1 MSEAIVYLNGEF
13 KPIQAAHISVLDRG
27 FLFGDGVYEV
37 IPVYGGRLFRLEQHL
52 QRLEQ
57 SLAAVRIANPYELDE
72 WHTLL
77 SELVQRNGSGDQSL
91 YLQLT
96 RGVAPRNLAFPID
109 TPPTVFA
116 MSSPVHSRSGNEQGV
131 DAIVVADSRW
141 LHCDIKAIT
150 LLPAVLM
157 RQQAV
162 DHGAAEAIM
171 LRDGLLTEG
180 AACNVFIVRN
190 GVAITPP
197 HSERLLP
204 GITRDLLVELCH
216 RNAVPCE
223 ERNVSE
229 AELRS
234 ADEVWLTSSP
244 SGVLPV
250 IHLDGAAV
258 GHGEPGPLWRT
269 VSELYRRYQNDFRA
283 GLVT

>member
-57 SLAAVRIANPYELDE
+57 SLAAVRITNPYALDA

-116 MSSPVHSRSGNEQGV
+116 MSSPVHARSGAEQGV
-131 DAIVVADSRW
+131 DAIVVEDSRW

-157 RQQAV
+157 RQRAV

-204 GITRDLLVELCH
+204 GITRDLVVELCH
-216 RNAVPCE
+216 RHAVPCE

-250 IHLDGAAV
+250 NHLDGATV

-269 VSELYRRYQNDFRA
+269 VSELYRQYQNDFRA

>member
-13 KPIQAAHISVLDRG
+13 LPLARANVSVLDRG
-27 FLFGDGVYEV
+27 FLFGDGIYEV
-37 IPVYGGRLFRLEQHL
+37 IPVYGGRLFRLDPHL
-52 QRLEQ
+52 QRFER
-57 SLAAVRIANPYELDE
+57 SLAAIRITNPYTRAE
-72 WHTLL
+72 WRTLL
-77 SELVQRNGSGDQSL
+77 EALVQRNGGDDLSL
-91 YLQLT
+91 YLQIT
-96 RGVAPRNLAFPID
+96 RGVAPRNLAFPVE
-109 TPPTVFA
+109 TTPTVFA
-116 MSSPVHSRSGNEQGV
+116 MASLVHARSGTEQGI
-131 DAIVVADSRW
+131 DAIVVQDPRW

-150 LLPAVLM
+150 LLPAVLL

-171 LRDGLLTEG
+171 LRDGQLTEG

-204 GITRDLLVELCH
+204 GITRDLVVELCRQH
-216 RNAVPCE
+216 GVPCE

-258 GHGEPGPLWRT
+258 GNGAPGPLWRT
-269 VSELYRRYQNDFRA
+269 VSALYRHYQNEFRA

>member
-1 MSEAIVYLNGEF
+1 MSETIVHLNGKF
-13 KPIQAAHISVLDRG
+13 LPIEQATIPVLDRG

-37 IPVYGGRLFRLEQHL
+37 IPVYGGRLFRLDQHL
-52 QRLEQ
+52 LRLAH
-57 SLAAVRIANPYELDE
+57 SLAAVRIDNPHSLEE

-77 SELVQRNGSGDQSL
+77 NELVQRNGAGDQSL
-91 YLQLT
+91 YLQIT
-96 RGVAPRNLAFPID
+96 RGVALRNLAFPQGV
-109 TPPTVFA
+109 TPTVFA
-116 MSSPVHSRSGNEQGV
+116 MATPVRIHSNVEQGV
-131 DAIVVADSRW
+131 DAIVVTDTRW

-162 DHGAAEAIM
+162 EQAAAEAIM
-171 LRDGLLTEG
+171 VRDGMLTEG
-180 AACNVFIVRN
+180 AACNVFIVRG

-204 GITRDLLVELCH
+204 GITRDLLVDLCH
-216 RNAVPCE
+216 QNGIPCE

-229 AELRS
+229 TELRH

-250 IHLDGAAV
+250 VRLDGKPV
-258 GHGEPGPLWRT
+258 GTGEPGPLWRT
-269 VSELYRRYQNDFRA
+269 VSNLYRRYQNDFRA

>member
-1 MSEAIVYLNGEF
+1 MSQAIAHLNGAFLPLE
-13 KPIQAAHISVLDRG
+13 QATVSVLDRG

-37 IPVYGGRLFRLEQHL
+37 IPVYAGRLFRLAQHL
-52 QRLEQ
+52 QRLEH
-57 SLAAVRIANPYELDE
+57 SLNAIRIANPHPLGE
-72 WHTLL
+72 WQALL
-77 SELVQRNGSGDQSL
+77 EELVQRNGGGDLSL
-91 YLQLT
+91 YLQIT
-96 RGVAPRNLAFPID
+96 RGAAPRNLAFPLE
-109 TPPTVFA
+109 TTPTVFA
-116 MSSPVHSRSGNEQGV
+116 MASPVHARSGAEQGV
-131 DAIVVADSRW
+131 DAIVVADIRW

-180 AACNVFIVRN
+180 AACNVFIVRD
-190 GVAITPP
+190 GIAITPP

-204 GITRDLLVELCH
+204 GITRDLVVELCRRH
-216 RNAVPCE
+216 AIPCE

-250 IHLDGAAV
+250 IRLDGASV
-258 GHGEPGPLWRT
+258 GSGEPGPLWQT
-269 VSELYRRYQNDFRA
+269 VSTLYRNYQNDFRA

>member
-1 MSEAIVYLNGEF
+1 M
-13 KPIQAAHISVLDRG
+13 PIEQAAIPVLDRG

-37 IPVYGGRLFRLEQHL
+37 IPVYGGRLFRLDQHL
-52 QRLEQ
+52 HRLEH
-57 SLAAVRIANPYELDE
+57 SLAALRIDNPHTLEE
-72 WHTLL
+72 WHMLL
-77 SELVQRNGSGDQSL
+77 DELVQRNGDGDQSL
-91 YLQLT
+91 YLQIT
-96 RGVAPRNLAFPID
+96 RGVALRNLAFPVGIA
-109 TPPTVFA
+109 PTVFV
-116 MSSPVHSRSGNEQGV
+116 MTSPAHARSGVEQGV
-131 DAIVVADSRW
+131 DAIVVEDTRW

-171 LRDGLLTEG
+171 VREGLLTEG

-190 GVAITPP
+190 GVVITPP

-216 RNAVPCE
+216 QHAIPCE

-244 SGVLPV
+244 TGVLPV
-250 IHLDGAAV
+250 THLDGAAV
-258 GHGEPGPLWRT
+258 SNGQPGPLWRT
-269 VSELYRRYQNDFRA
+269 VSDLYRQYQNDFRA